1 MKTQIIANAQTKD
14 VIAIAQSYGSKHDF
28 ELFKENFDGC
38 LKGVLFLA
46 DRGYRGILE
55 LYLNSKTPVKCK
67 NNQKLS
73 KKEKACNRDLSMQRI
88 FIEHVNAW
96 IKRFKILKYTYRN
109 KRKRHGL
116 RVSLI
121 CGIDLLR
128 NCHFFEVTDAA
139 YHVEP

>member
-1 MKTQIIANAQTKD
+1 
-14 VIAIAQSYGSKHDF
+14 
-28 ELFKENFDGC
+28 